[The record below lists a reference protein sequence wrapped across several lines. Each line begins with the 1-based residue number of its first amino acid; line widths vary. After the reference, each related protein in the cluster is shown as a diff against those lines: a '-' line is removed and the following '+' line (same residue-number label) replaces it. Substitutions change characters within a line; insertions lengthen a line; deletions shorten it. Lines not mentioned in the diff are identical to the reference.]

1 MTTIVYAV
9 GLVAAALTTLSYI
22 PQVRK
27 AYPRGSTG
35 DLSLKTL
42 LALGAGLALWV
53 VYGLIRGDKV
63 IIVANSV
70 GVALVVTLVVF
81 KLRDT
86 YWPN

>member
-1 MTTIVYAV
+1 MNDIVSAV

-27 AYPRGSTG
+27 AYPRGSTA
-35 DLSLKTL
+35 DLSLKML

-63 IIVANSV
+63 IVIANSI

-81 KLRDT
+81 KLRDI
-86 YWPN
+86 YWPC

>member
-1 MTTIVYAV
+1 MIDIAYAV

-35 DLSLKTL
+35 DLSLKML
-42 LALGAGLALWV
+42 LALGAGLGLWV

-63 IIVANSV
+63 IIIANSI

-81 KLRDT
+81 KLRDA